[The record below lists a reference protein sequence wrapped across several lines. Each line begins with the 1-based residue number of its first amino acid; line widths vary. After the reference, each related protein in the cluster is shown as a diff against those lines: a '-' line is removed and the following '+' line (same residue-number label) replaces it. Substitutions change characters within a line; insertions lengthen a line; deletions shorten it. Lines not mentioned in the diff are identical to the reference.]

1 MRAQPRHHY
10 DTTGRSGLVGST
22 NLLYWALQIRLQIL
36 NKNCLIMHWQ
46 RPPWF
51 CDVNGGAAL
60 AIQVCFAAHRKVSV
74 DIDEYYRN
82 EGGGVTLRVMHSRV
96 RGHVVP
102 ERVIYILNRG
112 FDKSEA

>member
-1 MRAQPRHHY
+1 
-10 DTTGRSGLVGST
+10 
-22 NLLYWALQIRLQIL
+22 
-36 NKNCLIMHWQ
+36 MHWQ